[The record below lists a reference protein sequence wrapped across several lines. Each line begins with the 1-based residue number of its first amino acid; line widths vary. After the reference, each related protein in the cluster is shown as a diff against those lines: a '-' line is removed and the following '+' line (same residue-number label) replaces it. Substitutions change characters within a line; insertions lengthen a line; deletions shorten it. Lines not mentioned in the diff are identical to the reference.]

1 MARESSEQR
10 SRRLRS
16 ERQRRYYEKTKV
28 EGVSPA
34 GTVRVIL
41 TLRIPIEDA
50 EFLESQGNKAGY
62 VAKFIRAARIATGY
76 HGTHSDDDTLGNIK
90 ESN

>member
-16 ERQRRYYEKTKV
+16 ERQRRYYEKTKA

-41 TLRIPIEDA
+41 TLRIPVEDA
-50 EFLESQGNKAGY
+50 EFLEAQGNKAGY
-62 VAKFIRAARIATGY
+62 VANFIRAARIAAGY
-76 HGTHSDDDTLGNIK
+76 HGTRSNDDSSENIK
-90 ESN
+90 EGN